1 MSGWGW
7 GWAGP
12 HLPQL
17 LAHQGAEPEV
27 DEALAARGPGLEVH
41 HEHVGEE
48 AEEGEVGQD
57 VQVEDNH
64 GRAEEGAD
72 AGQAPLGLQPPV
84 PGADTGRGAAVRRL
98 TATQATAQRREAWD
112 PHVAAAPARVASA
125 GAQPDG
131 PTRGPQRALG
141 FLSGC
146 NKILRPRWWC
156 GQGGARPPAGTGGQQ
171 VSARGGPPPSVVPLR
186 PGISGSGEDPRER
199 VLGMEGPDPRAPS
212 PGPHPQPGRHLKE
225 MRPV

>member
-1 MSGWGW
+1 MEEGQGPVWLLDRRPPFPRGPARSQRPRESRRGWHWAKGHWEKVPEPRELPGGGRVSGWGWGW

-57 VQVEDNH
+57 VQVEDDH

-84 PGADTGRGAAVRRL
+84 PG
-98 TATQATAQRREAWD
+98 
-112 PHVAAAPARVASA
+112 
-125 GAQPDG
+125 
-131 PTRGPQRALG
+131 
-141 FLSGC
+141 
-146 NKILRPRWWC
+146 
-156 GQGGARPPAGTGGQQ
+156 
-171 VSARGGPPPSVVPLR
+171 
-186 PGISGSGEDPRER
+186 
-199 VLGMEGPDPRAPS
+199 
-212 PGPHPQPGRHLKE
+212 GRHGAGP
-225 MRPV
+225 RP